1 MQKNSPEPYKI
12 LVVDDSPQNIRI
24 LSMLLKDDYRVQVA
38 LHGDKA
44 LHIIFGDD
52 PPDLI
57 LLDIM
62 MPGIDGYEVC
72 RRIKADP
79 GTAGIPVIFVTGR
92 SDAEDETYGLS
103 LGAVDYITKPFHF
116 PIVKAR
122 VKNHLELLQAKRSAQ
137 EAHSRL
143 SRELQAMNDLQTSIL
158 PSKEYHAQGL
168 YARGFYQP
176 SGLAGGD
183 YFDYLPLGH
192 DGLRCVIADVSGHGA
207 RAAFIMSM
215 VRSVFHFDEAAA
227 LSLPRLIEALN
238 RQLMQTVGDMGDFV
252 TLMAVDVVPGKNSLE
267 YINAGHCPAFL
278 RDGQSLQEIEPTAA
292 LLGFHQEKY
301 QSRFLECGRNWEL
314 FMYTDGFY
322 ECRVN
327 GKDIFGYEAFRDL
340 CFGLL
345 SRNEFRV
352 QELAGKVS
360 DASGGVAG
368 FEDDLTGIY
377 VLSKDVPGETKAVT
391 HRKKDDLNDF

>member
-1 MQKNSPEPYKI
+1 MMQKKYKI
-12 LVVDDSPQNIRI
+12 LVVDDSPLNIRI
-24 LSMLLKDDYRVQVA
+24 LSSILKDDYRVQTA

-44 LHIIFGDD
+44 LQIIFGDD

-92 SDAEDETYGLS
+92 SDVEDEAYGLS

-116 PIVKAR
+116 PIIKAR

-143 SRELQAMNDLQTSIL
+143 SKELQAMSDLQTSIL
-158 PSKEYHAQGL
+158 PSTEYHSQGL

-207 RAAFIMSM
+207 RAAFLMSM
-215 VRSVFHFDEAAA
+215 VRTVFHFDEAV
-227 LSLPRLIEALN
+227 LPLPHLLEALN
-238 RQLMQTVGDMGDFV
+238 SQLMQTVGDMGDFV
-252 TLMAVDVVPGKNSLE
+252 TLMAVDIDPLKNRLE

-278 RDGQSLQEIEPTAA
+278 RDGQSLHEIEPTAA

-301 QSRFLECGRNWEL
+301 KSRFLECGRDWEL

-327 GKDIFGYEAFRDL
+327 GKDIFGYEAFREL

-345 SRNEFRV
+345 SRDDFQV
-352 QELAGKVS
+352 QDLAGRVS
-360 DASGGVAG
+360 AASKGVVG

-377 VLSKDVPGETKAVT
+377 VQSKGK
-391 HRKKDDLNDF
+391 

>member
-1 MQKNSPEPYKI
+1 MQNISPEPYKL

-44 LHIIFGDD
+44 LQIVFGDD

-62 MPGIDGYEVC
+62 MPGIDGHEVC

-79 GTAGIPVIFVTGR
+79 GTAGIPVIFVSSR
-92 SDAEDETYGLS
+92 SEVEDEAYGLT

-116 PIVKAR
+116 PIIKAR

-143 SRELQAMNDLQTSIL
+143 ARELKAMNDLQTSIL
-158 PSKEYHAQGL
+158 PSTEYHSQCL

-183 YFDYLPLGH
+183 YYDYLPL
-192 DGLRCVIADVSGHGA
+192 DQEGLRCVIADVSGHGA

-215 VRSVFHFDEAAA
+215 VRSVFHFDDAAT
-227 LSLPRLIEALN
+227 LSLPRLVEALN

-252 TLMAVDVVPGKNSLE
+252 TLMAVDVDPLKNRLE

-278 RDGQSLQEIEPTAA
+278 RDGQRLHEIEPTAA

-301 QSRFLECGRNWEL
+301 QSSFVDCGRDWEL

-322 ECRVN
+322 ECRVH

-345 SRNEFRV
+345 SRGAFRV
-352 QELAGKVS
+352 QDLAGKVS
-360 DASGGVAG
+360 EAAGGMAS

-377 VLSKDVPGETKAVT
+377 VQSKGV
-391 HRKKDDLNDF
+391 

>member
-24 LSMLLKDDYRVQVA
+24 LSMLLKEDYRVQIA
-38 LHGDKA
+38 LRGDKA
-44 LHIIFGDD
+44 LQIVFGND

-72 RRIKADP
+72 RRIKDDP
-79 GTAGIPVIFVTGR
+79 GTAGIPVIFVSSR
-92 SDAEDETYGLS
+92 SEIEDETYGLS

-137 EAHSRL
+137 ESHSRL
-143 SRELQAMNDLQTSIL
+143 STELQAMSDLQTSIL
-158 PSKEYHAQGL
+158 PSAEYHSQGL

-183 YFDYLPLGH
+183 YFDYLPLVQG
-192 DGLRCVIADVSGHGA
+192 GLRCVIADVSGHGA
-207 RAAFIMSM
+207 RAAFLMSM
-215 VRSVFHFDEAAA
+215 VRTVFHFDEVF
-227 LSLPRLIEALN
+227 LSLPHLVEALN
-238 RQLMQTVGDMGDFV
+238 SQLMQTVGDMGDFV
-252 TLMAVDVVPGKNSLE
+252 TLLAVDIDPLKNRLE

-278 RDGQSLQEIEPTAA
+278 RDGQSLHEIEPTAA
-292 LLGFHQEKY
+292 LLGFQQEKY
-301 QSRFLECGRNWEL
+301 KSRFLECSRNWEL

-352 QELAGKVS
+352 QDLAGKVS
-360 DASGGVAG
+360 DASGGVVG

-377 VLSKDVPGETKAVT
+377 VQSKYMPGATQAVT